1 MHLENSFPM
10 PEGPQERMK
19 DMSTVHENGENLEE
33 FEQKIGYS
41 FKRISYLE
49 QALTHSSYANE
60 GHKHLKNNE
69 RLEFLGDSVL
79 SVIVARYLF
88 LNYKDLPEGVLTKMR
103 ASLVCEKALDV
114 FAGELELGKY
124 LRLGKGE
131 ELTGGRQ
138 RPSIIADAFEA
149 VLAAIYLDGGY
160 EEAQRFVMRF
170 IPKNI
175 DIRKQSPLSD
185 YKTALQE
192 VVQQNKEEKVT
203 YRLVDEHGPD
213 HAKVFTAEVLLNSN
227 VIGTGTAS
235 SKKQAE
241 QNAAR
246 EALELMGYEL

>member
-1 MHLENSFPM
+1 MSKDFEHEEDLTEF
-10 PEGPQERMK
+10 QE
-19 DMSTVHENGENLEE
+19 
-33 FEQKIGYS
+33 KIGYT
-41 FKRISYLE
+41 FKRIHYLE

-60 GHKHLKNNE
+60 GRKHLKNNE

-88 LNYKDLPEGVLTKMR
+88 LTYKDLPEGVLTKMR

-114 FAGELELGKY
+114 YAAELDLGSY

-131 ELTGGRQ
+131 EITGGRQ

-170 IPKNI
+170 IPGNI
-175 DIRKQSPLSD
+175 DIQKQSPLSD

-192 VVQQNKEEKVT
+192 VVQQNKEEKIA
-203 YRLVDEHGPD
+203 YRLVDEQGPD

-227 VIGTGTAS
+227 VIGRGTAS

-241 QNAAR
+241 QNAAK

>member
-1 MHLENSFPM
+1 MS
-10 PEGPQERMK
+10 K
-19 DMSTVHENGENLEE
+19 DFLHEEDLNE
-33 FEQKIGYS
+33 FQDKIGYH
-41 FKRISYLE
+41 FKRLSYLE

-60 GHKHLKNNE
+60 GRKHLKNNE

-88 LNYKDLPEGVLTKMR
+88 MTYKDLPEGVLTKMR

-114 FAGELELGKY
+114 FAAEIDLGSY

-131 ELTGGRQ
+131 EVTGGRQ

-170 IPKNI
+170 VPRNI
-175 DIRKQSPLSD
+175 DVRKTSPLSD

-192 VVQQNKEEKVT
+192 VVQQNKEEKIS
-203 YRLVDEHGPD
+203 YQLVDEQGPD

-241 QNAAR
+241 QNAAK
-246 EALELMGYEL
+246 EALELMGYDL

>member
-1 MHLENSFPM
+1 MS
-10 PEGPQERMK
+10 K
-19 DMSTVHENGENLEE
+19 DFEHEEDLVE
-33 FEQKIGYS
+33 FQQRIGYT

-49 QALTHSSYANE
+49 QALTHSSYANV
-60 GHKHLKNNE
+60 GRKHLKNNE

-114 FAGELELGKY
+114 FAGELELGKFI
-124 LRLGKGE
+124 RLGKGE
-131 ELTGGRQ
+131 ELTGGRE

-160 EEAQRFVMRF
+160 EEAQRFVLRF

-175 DIRKQSPLSD
+175 DIQKASPLSD

-192 VVQQNKEEKVT
+192 VVQQNREEKIS
-203 YRLVDEHGPD
+203 YRLIDEQGPD